1 MKDLFVNLIR
11 ALHAQELKELIC
23 NVEKCED
30 LSSEQKVELTC
41 AIYEISN
48 GEQERIDPQFKGDFD
63 SRVF

>member
-23 NVEKCED
+23 NVEK
-30 LSSEQKVELTC
+30 VELTC

-48 GEQERIDPQFKGDFD
+48 GEQEKDRSTIQRRF
-63 SRVF
+63 